1 MTSLTH
7 SEGIGHCEGNKGED
21 LHSRYFQIP
30 KGVAMWIEI
39 LGLLLEILLHEKGFS
54 EKWMSNDDIN

>member
-1 MTSLTH
+1 M
-7 SEGIGHCEGNKGED
+7 
-21 LHSRYFQIP
+21 HSRYFQIP